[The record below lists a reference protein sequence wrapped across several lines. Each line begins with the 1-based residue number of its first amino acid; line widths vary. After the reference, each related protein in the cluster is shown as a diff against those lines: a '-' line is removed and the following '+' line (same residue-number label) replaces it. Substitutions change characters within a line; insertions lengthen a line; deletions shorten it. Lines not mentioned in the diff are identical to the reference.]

1 MFFESFAGLLRVVI
15 ISVAAYA
22 ALIAVL
28 RVSGKRTLSKMNA
41 FDFVVT
47 VALGS
52 TFATVILS
60 KDVALAEGV
69 TAFAMLALLQF
80 VTSWLSVRSEL
91 FEEMVKSEP
100 TLLFHN
106 GNYLEQAIRRQ
117 RISKV
122 EILQALRKHGVS
134 WENTHAV
141 VLETDGGLSVVPK
154 PSDGQG
160 SESPPKELSNV
171 VGENEAKAVS

>member
-28 RVSGKRTLSKMNA
+28 RISGKRTLSKMNA

-80 VTSWLSVRSEL
+80 ITSWLSVRSEM

-100 TLLFHN
+100 TLLVHN
-106 GNYLEQAIRRQ
+106 GNYLEKAIRRQ
-117 RISKV
+117 RISKT

-141 VLETDGGLSVVPK
+141 VLETDGSLSVMPK
-154 PSDGQG
+154 PEPGPLG
-160 SESPPKELSNV
+160 EPPKELSNV
-171 VGENEAKAVS
+171 VGEKK

>member
-28 RVSGKRTLSKMNA
+28 RISGKRTLSKMNA

-80 VTSWLSVRSEL
+80 ITSWLSVRSEM

-100 TLLFHN
+100 TLLVHN
-106 GNYLEQAIRRQ
+106 GNYLDKAIRRQ
-117 RISKV
+117 RISKT

-141 VLETDGGLSVVPK
+141 VLETDGSLSVMPK
-154 PSDGQG
+154 LEPGPLG
-160 SESPPKELSNV
+160 EPPKELSNV
-171 VGENEAKAVS
+171 VGEKK